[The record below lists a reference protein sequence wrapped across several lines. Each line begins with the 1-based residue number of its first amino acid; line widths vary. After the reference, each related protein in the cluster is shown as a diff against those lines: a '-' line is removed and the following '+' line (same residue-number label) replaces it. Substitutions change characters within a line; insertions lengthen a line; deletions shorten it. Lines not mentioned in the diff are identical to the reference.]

1 MSDSE
6 IAPKAVRIERS
17 EIAPKAVRI
26 ERSEIARQYINNTMT
41 YIYFYMDVFVIFVPT
56 VKISNAELPSLSS
69 AKVIIA

>member
-1 MSDSE
+1 MSD
-6 IAPKAVRIERS
+6 S

-56 VKISNAELPSLSS
+56 AKISNAELPSLSS